1 MFQRILGIMDSI
13 GYAMNKSE
21 NGYRF
26 SVGAKDSFLLR
37 SVKEDSVGH
46 RASCSVSV
54 INSVPIGKS
63 AEARS

>member
-1 MFQRILGIMDSI
+1 
-13 GYAMNKSE
+13 MNKSE

-26 SVGAKDSFLLR
+26 SAGAKDSFLLR

-54 INSVPIGKS
+54 INAVPIGKS